1 MRPLALLFAALALL
15 PPGGGANADGPAP
28 AAPAASAAARPA
40 VGLLVLWDTGAGLA
54 ALDGRDLGRFLGGLR
69 PGDRAG
75 FMAVGARPRLVQP
88 LSEVAAEGAASAGYA
103 IAAGL
108 ASVAEESDLR
118 AALEAALEHLFA
130 LRRPREQPALV
141 VVSDGAG
148 ADAGLEELA
157 ARFVLQEIIVHAV
170 HVAGPRPGSAAGRAA
185 LEGLAGAAGGR
196 FIAAASGGSVLG
208 ALHFAYDSSRLAAAD
223 LARTQ
228 VDVEGPR
235 PEEDFSFLDEKRT
248 IEQIA
253 EAASAGKAA
262 RGSGSSLPPVLV
274 VATLAAAVL
283 LLAVLGYLLFLGQ
296 RLSAVL
302 RVHGDLDAVLR
313 DRSSP
318 SFAKLSQAMSRLQR
332 SWNEAEKHVRALSLD
347 LEDYGIESWEIEQ
360 RLLDN
365 YASLADSLFLLIDHL
380 EVQSR
385 AGRAGDPAWFRS
397 RLRQILDDESI
408 HEISAEPGDEAQP
421 ARHVRTGERP
431 DPAPPGTVLEL
442 VRRGWVKRRGAI
454 GDEDLVLRKAE
465 VIVSAGPAAG
475 RDGEKKDG

>member
-1 MRPLALLFAALALL
+1 MKPLASLLAVLILL
-15 PPGGGANADGPAP
+15 LQGGANADESNPATP
-28 AAPAASAAARPA
+28 GASGAARLA
-40 VGLLVLWDTGAGLA
+40 VGMLVLWDTGAGLA

-75 FMAVGARPRLVQP
+75 FLAAGARPRLLQP
-88 LSEVAAEGAASAGYA
+88 LSEVVAEGAASAGYA

-108 ASVAEESDLR
+108 VPVAEESDPR
-118 AALEAALEHLFA
+118 AALEAALEHLAA
-130 LRRPREQPALV
+130 LRRPRERQVVV

-148 ADAGLEELA
+148 ADAGLEDIA
-157 ARFVLQEIIVHAV
+157 SRFVLREIIVHAV
-170 HVAGPRPGSAAGRAA
+170 HVAGSRPGSAADRAA
-185 LEGLAGAAGGR
+185 LEGLAGSTGGR
-196 FIAAASGGSVLG
+196 FIAVADGGSALS

-235 PEEDFSFLDEKRT
+235 PDEDFSFLDEKRT

-253 EAASAGKAA
+253 AAAGGRSSAREAPGF
-262 RGSGSSLPPVLV
+262 PP
-274 VATLAAAVL
+274 ALAAALVASLVL
-283 LLAVLGYLLFLGQ
+283 LLAILGYAIFIGQ

-302 RVHGDLDAVLR
+302 RIHGDLDAILR

-318 SFAKLSQAMSRLQR
+318 SFARLSQAMSRLQR
-332 SWNEAEKHVRALSLD
+332 SWNEAEKHVQALGLD
-347 LEDYGIESWEIEQ
+347 LEDYGIESWEIEK

-380 EVQSR
+380 ELQAQ
-385 AGRAGDPAWFRS
+385 AGQAADPAWFRS
-397 RLRQILDDESI
+397 RLRQILDDEGI
-408 HEISAEPGDEAQP
+408 HEIAAGPGEEAAT
-421 ARHVRTGERP
+421 ARYVRTGERP
-431 DPAPPGTVLEL
+431 DPAPSGTVLEL

-465 VIVSAGPAAG
+465 VIVSAGPAPG
-475 RDGEKKDG
+475 RGGERQDG